1 MSNTPKARIILDNL
15 HRRDMRPVDYVT
27 AFTHKNELGDV
38 WATKTSTESG
48 ELVAYCIHFKN
59 GDALELAPEFVEIVE

>member
-1 MSNTPKARIILDNL
+1 MSNMPKARLILDNL
-15 HRRDMRPVDYVT
+15 RRDKRPVDYET
-27 AFTHKNELGDV
+27 AFAHQNELGDV

-48 ELVAYCIHFKN
+48 ELVAYCIQFKN